1 MFDVILLVKEYITK
15 KIKAI
20 SIIFFVTF
28 SIFTFS
34 VLNETKLYTTQSTLL
49 PSSVNSG
56 TNYNS
61 ILATLGRDSSGTN
74 PILIPYVYNEIL
86 NSYDF
91 IDSVMKSNII
101 LNGQNTSVYAFLAD
115 LYDKDLN
122 DPIDKFSIFELFRS
136 NYYLATY
143 NSFNN
148 LITIDTTFFSPESVV
163 ILNQLIIENLSSKQ
177 NELIRVQ
184 NLAKIS
190 YLEQKINEVSND
202 LEVLESELVRF
213 LNNNF
218 DRTSPVLQV
227 EEKRILREIS
237 IASSLLSSSKL
248 TYQEE
253 KLRQLEEMDT
263 FYIINPPKIPVR
275 HSYPQLII
283 SLVYF
288 IFMFIIFLLLYSY
301 YAIMKRKNNEV

>member
-1 MFDVILLVKEYITK
+1 
-15 KIKAI
+15 
-20 SIIFFVTF
+20 
-28 SIFTFS
+28 
-34 VLNETKLYTTQSTLL
+34 
-49 PSSVNSG
+49 
-56 TNYNS
+56 
-61 ILATLGRDSSGTN
+61 GRDSSGTN